1 MKFLPKKI
9 CADDLFEGK
18 SHKGI
23 AQKIAHILRGDEC
36 KIIGIDGEW
45 GSGKSNLV
53 SLIQKQLN
61 DTEGKSKP
69 FVTFV
74 YDAWGHQTD
83 LQRRTILEELTYF
96 LVKGDGKTLQKGIL
110 DSQYWENKLN
120 NLLAKKVA
128 TTTKTIPKL
137 SVGII
142 VSFIVIILVPLFAL
156 IAESMDSSC
165 CRIFVSA
172 IPILIL
178 SLFFVGAIIKSL
190 YRNRKVKTWKKWKKN
205 LENDLLQ
212 IFYIYQEK
220 ELEKETIETISED
233 EPSSRNFKMWMKE
246 LDSSLLTHK
255 LIIVFDNMDRLPKE
269 KVVELWAAIHTFF
282 SEIDYDNIKVIIPFD
297 RSHIQSAFDEFDSQ
311 LQRESIGNDYIDKTF
326 DVVFRVSLPK
336 MSAWKSYFEA
346 QWKEALGEELD
357 KSSRLLQIYEAF
369 NLEPTPRQIISFI
382 NEFVTIRYVFAKDM
396 IPDEYVALFICNR
409 DFISKNPI
417 NEIINPTYLGKLKE
431 LYSVDSNLAKY
442 ISALF
447 YQINPE
453 IALDVVY
460 ANRLRDE
467 LERKEAELLNE
478 IKGKPFFSSILE
490 SAIFNINSVN
500 IPTVILCLN
509 ENCKDVDLN
518 ILKKHYEF
526 FATTYKRLEDSLQ
539 DYQKVL
545 LAYLDGKIRD
555 GYLKFLLSSFYGSG
569 NFRAIDFYNSI
580 RDILEIF
587 DFDLNQYLKE
597 KTVEP
602 QDFIKFVGEAKD
614 DYKKYKISC
623 DEATLNDYLKQL
635 KFAQLA
641 EIETISY
648 IIDDYDLTPY
658 ITHLQDFKNTAY
670 GLPASDLETLIK
682 RLKEVEHPYSLKL
695 DDNYI
700 VSFFNSSAKDSYLY
714 YELIAM
720 RIARHTAFVRSD
732 VFSKVV
738 NLTNEKLINE
748 VASRV
753 LYYTSLTNL
762 LLNLNSFNV
771 SLVKEVIHILLENK
785 EIKLESNILDVI
797 KSYNLIKSKLKEGDE
812 DSFFE
817 KLDASYNE
825 EVSIISKEDVPSI
838 PIEYYEDVVKHP
850 NSNLTQHSIEVAHK
864 YLDNIS
870 KSEWEVCLE
879 QDKKE
884 CYLALLVEYL
894 PQSYKDAFETRLNA
908 YVDKDSKLP
917 LDSYQKFL
925 NLSKKKNE
933 ALGYYF
939 KDIRDKFCDKGGMT
953 LSKFTLLIDAL
964 IEYGHLG
971 DKEESLRKIFPIDI
985 LGNDVVIQKILK
997 YQSIVLDIYNKS
1009 EDKDQFKSKINSL
1022 KGNYIDDV
1030 RFVDFAKSIGISFE
1044 TE

>member
-1 MKFLPKKI
+1 MKFLSKKV
-9 CADDLFEGK
+9 CADDLFEGE

-61 DTEGKSKP
+61 DTEVKSKP

-110 DSQYWENKLN
+110 DSQDWENKLN

-220 ELEKETIETISED
+220 ELERETIETISED
-233 EPSSRNFKMWMKE
+233 EPSSRNFKMWMKD
-246 LDSSLLTHK
+246 LDSALTTHK
-255 LIIVFDNMDRLPKE
+255 LIIVFDNMDRLPSA

-297 RSHIQSAFDEFDSQ
+297 RSHIQSAFADSDEQ
-311 LQRESIGNDYIDKTF
+311 QKGKCIGNDYIDKTF

-336 MSAWKSYFEA
+336 MSAWKTYFREQWNEA
-346 QWKEALGEELD
+346 FGEKLD
-357 KSSRLLQIYEAF
+357 KGSRLLQIYEAF

-382 NEFVTIRYVFAKDM
+382 NEFVTIRYVFTKDI
-396 IPDEYVALFICNR
+396 IPNEYVALFICNR
-409 DFISKNPI
+409 DTISKNPI
-417 NEIINPTYLGKLKE
+417 SEITTPSYLAKLEK
-431 LYSVDSNLAKY
+431 LYSSDDNLAKY

-453 IALDVVY
+453 DALDVVY
-460 ANRLRDE
+460 VNRLRDE
-467 LERKEAELLNE
+467 LERNNSNLLNE
-478 IKGKPFFSSILE
+478 LKSRSYFDSILDKVIPE
-490 SAIFNINSVN
+490 VNFNY
-500 IPTVILCLN
+500 IPNVILCLDK
-509 ENCKDVDLN
+509 NCKDVDSS

-526 FATTYKRLEDSLQ
+526 FVSTYKRLEDFLQ

-545 LAYLDGKIRD
+545 LSYLEGEIKYK
-555 GYLKFLLSSFYGSG
+555 YLEFLLLSFYDSG
-569 NFRAIDFYNSI
+569 NFRAVDFYNSI
-580 RDILEIF
+580 LDILEVF

-597 KTVEP
+597 KSVDS
-602 QDFIKFVGEAKD
+602 QDFIKFVGEAKG
-614 DYKKYKISC
+614 DYKRYKISC
-623 DEATLNDYLKQL
+623 DLGALNDYLKQL
-635 KFAQLA
+635 KLTQLS
-641 EIETISY
+641 EIEIIPY
-648 IIDDYDLTPY
+648 IIDDYDLTSY
-658 ITHLQDFKNTAY
+658 IKYLQDFKNTAN
-670 GLPASDLETLIK
+670 GLSAADLEILIK

-695 DDNYI
+695 DDSYI
-700 VSFFNSSAKDSYLY
+700 VSFFNSSAENPYLY

-720 RIARHTAFVRSD
+720 RISRYASFMHTDA
-732 VFSKVV
+732 FSKV
-738 NLTNEKLINE
+738 LDSTDKTLINE
-748 VASRV
+748 VANRV
-753 LYYTSLTNL
+753 IYYTSLTDL
-762 LLNLNSFNV
+762 LLNLNSFNRI
-771 SLVKEVIHILLENK
+771 LVKEVIHVLLENK
-785 EIKLESNILDVI
+785 DIKIQSNILDII
-797 KSYNLIKSKLKEGDE
+797 KSYNLIKSKLKEGSE
-812 DSFFE
+812 ESFFE

-850 NSNLTQHSIEVAHK
+850 KSNLTQHSIEVAHK

-870 KSEWEVCLE
+870 KAEWEICIE
-879 QDKKE
+879 KNNRE
-884 CYLALLVEYL
+884 SHLALLVNCL
-894 PQSYKDAFETRLNA
+894 PQNYKDAFETRLNV
-908 YVDKDSKLP
+908 YVDNDSKLP
-917 LDSYQKFL
+917 LESYQKFL
-925 NLSKKKNE
+925 NLSKNKNND
-933 ALGYYF
+933 LGYYF
-939 KDIRDKFCDKGGMT
+939 KNIRDKFCSKGGMT
-953 LSKFTLLIDAL
+953 LPKFTLLIDAL
-964 IEYGHLG
+964 IEYGHLS
-971 DKEESLRKIFPIDI
+971 DKEESLRTIFPVDI
-985 LGNDVVIQKILK
+985 LGNDIVIQKILNNR
-997 YQSIVLDIYNKS
+997 IVVLNVYKKS
-1009 EDKDQFKSKINSL
+1009 ENKDQFRSKINSL
-1022 KGNYIDDV
+1022 KGSYIDDV
-1030 RFVDFAKSIGISFE
+1030 RFVDFAKSIGVLFE
-1044 TE
+1044 SE

>member
-1 MKFLPKKI
+1 MKFLSKKV
-9 CADDLFEGK
+9 CADDLFEGE

-61 DTEGKSKP
+61 DTEGKTKP

-96 LVKGDGKTLQKGIL
+96 LVKGDGKTLKEGIL
-110 DSQYWENKLN
+110 NSQNWENKLN
-120 NLLAKKVA
+120 NLLAKKVS

-142 VSFIVIILVPLFAL
+142 VSFLVVILVPLVAI
-156 IAESMDSSC
+156 IAESMDNCC
-165 CRIFVSA
+165 CRVFFSA
-172 IPILIL
+172 IPLLILIL
-178 SLFFVGAIIKSL
+178 CLIVAIIKSL
-190 YRNRKVKTWKKWKKN
+190 WNNRKEKAWKEN
-205 LENDLLQ
+205 LKNDLLQ
-212 IFYIYQEK
+212 NLYIYQEK
-220 ELEKETIETISED
+220 ELERETIETISDD
-233 EPSSRNFKMWMKE
+233 EPSSRNFKMWMKD

-297 RSHIQSAFDEFDSQ
+297 RSHIQSAFDESDSQ

-326 DVVFRVSLPK
+326 DVVFRVSLPR
-336 MSAWKSYFEA
+336 MSAWKSYFEE
-346 QWKEALGEELD
+346 QWNEAFGEKLD
-357 KSSRLLQIYEAF
+357 KGSRLLQIYEAF

-382 NEFVTIRYVFAKDM
+382 NEFVTIRYVFTKDI
-396 IPDEYVALFICNR
+396 IPNEYVALFICNR
-409 DFISKNPI
+409 DTISKNPI
-417 NEIINPTYLGKLKE
+417 SEITTPSYLAKLEK
-431 LYSVDSNLAKY
+431 LYSSDDNLAKY

-453 IALDVVY
+453 DALDVVY
-460 ANRLRDE
+460 VNRLRDE
-467 LERKEAELLNE
+467 LERNNSNLLNE
-478 IKGKPFFSSILE
+478 LKSRSYFDSILDKVIPE
-490 SAIFNINSVN
+490 VNFNH
-500 IPTVILCLN
+500 IPEVILCLDK
-509 ENCKDVDLN
+509 NCKDVDSS

-526 FATTYKRLEDSLQ
+526 FVSTYKRLEDFLQ

-545 LAYLDGKIRD
+545 LSYLEGEIKYK
-555 GYLKFLLSSFYGSG
+555 YLKFLLSSFYDSG
-569 NFRAIDFYNSI
+569 NFRAVDFYNSI
-580 RDILEIF
+580 LDILEVF
-587 DFDLNQYLKE
+587 DFDLNQYLIE
-597 KTVEP
+597 KSVEP
-602 QDFIKFVGEAKD
+602 KDFIIFVGEAKD

-623 DEATLNDYLKQL
+623 DEAALNDYLKQL

-700 VSFFNSSAKDSYLY
+700 VSFFNSSSENPYLY

-720 RIARHTAFVRSD
+720 RISRYASFMHTD
-732 VFSKVV
+732 VFSKV
-738 NLTNEKLINE
+738 LDSTDKTLINE
-748 VASRV
+748 VANRV
-753 LYYTSLTNL
+753 VYYTSLTTL
-762 LLNLNSFNV
+762 LLNLNSFNRT
-771 SLVKEVIHILLENK
+771 LVKEVIHVLLENK
-785 EIKLESNILDVI
+785 DIKIQSNILDII
-797 KSYNLIKSKLKEGDE
+797 KSYNLIKSKLKEGCE
-812 DSFFE
+812 ESFFE

-825 EVSIISKEDVPSI
+825 EAPIISSEDVPSI
-838 PIEYYEDVVKHP
+838 PIEYYEDVVKHT
-850 NSNLTQHSIEVAHK
+850 NSCLTQHSIEVAHK

-870 KSEWEVCLE
+870 KAEWEVYIE
-879 QDKKE
+879 KNKNE
-884 CYLALLVEYL
+884 CYLALLVGFL
-894 PQSYKDAFETRLNA
+894 PQNYKDAFVVILNS
-908 YVDKDSKLP
+908 YVDNGTKLHSE
-917 LDSYQKFL
+917 SYHKFL
-925 NLSKKKNE
+925 ELSQKKHDD
-933 ALGYYF
+933 LGYFF
-939 KDIRDKFCDKGGMT
+939 KNIRDKFCNKGGMT
-953 LSKFTLLIDAL
+953 LPKFTLLIDAL
-964 IEYGHLG
+964 IEYGHLV
-971 DKEESLRKIFPIDI
+971 DREESLRTIFPVDI
-985 LGNDVVIQKILK
+985 LGNDVVMQKILK
-997 YQSIVLDIYNKS
+997 NKEVVLNVYNKS
-1009 EDKDQFKSKINSL
+1009 ENKDQFRGKIESL
-1022 KGNYIDDV
+1022 KSIYVDDV
-1030 RFVDFAKSIGISFE
+1030 SFVDFAKSIGVLFE

>member
-1 MKFLPKKI
+1 MKFLSKKI

-61 DTEGKSKP
+61 NTEGKLKP

-110 DSQYWENKLN
+110 DSLDWENKLN
-120 NLLAKKVA
+120 NLLAKKVS

-137 SVGII
+137 SYGII
-142 VSFIVIILVPLFAL
+142 VSFVVMILVPLFAL

-172 IPILIL
+172 IPFLIL

-220 ELEKETIETISED
+220 ELERETIETISED
-233 EPSSRNFKMWMKE
+233 EPSSRNFKMWMKD

-297 RSHIQSAFDEFDSQ
+297 RSHIQSAFDESESQ
-311 LQRESIGNDYIDKTF
+311 SQRECIGNDYIDKTF

-336 MSAWKSYFEA
+336 MSAWKSYFED

-382 NEFVTIRYVFAKDM
+382 NEFVTIRYVFTKDI
-396 IPDEYVALFICNR
+396 IPNEYVALFICNR
-409 DFISKNPI
+409 DIISKNPI
-417 NEIINPTYLGKLKE
+417 SEITTPSYLAKLEK
-431 LYSVDSNLAKY
+431 LYSSDDNLAKY

-453 IALDVVY
+453 DALDVVY
-460 ANRLRDE
+460 VNRLRDE
-467 LERKEAELLNE
+467 LERNNSNLLNE
-478 IKGKPFFSSILE
+478 LKSRSYFDSILDKVIPE
-490 SAIFNINSVN
+490 VNFNH
-500 IPTVILCLN
+500 IPEVILCLDK
-509 ENCKDVDLN
+509 NCKDVDSS

-526 FATTYKRLEDSLQ
+526 FVSTYKRLEDFLQ

-545 LAYLDGKIRD
+545 LSYLEGEIKYK
-555 GYLKFLLSSFYGSG
+555 YLEFLLSSFYDSG
-569 NFRAIDFYNSI
+569 NFRAVDFYNSI
-580 RDILEIF
+580 LDILEVF
-587 DFDLNQYLKE
+587 DFDLNKYLKD
-597 KTVEP
+597 KSVEP
-602 QDFIKFVGEAKD
+602 QDFIAFVGEAKG
-614 DYKKYKISC
+614 DYKRYKISC
-623 DEATLNDYLKQL
+623 DEGVLNDHLKQL
-635 KFAQLA
+635 KLTQIS
-641 EIETISY
+641 EIEIIPY
-648 IIDDYDLTPY
+648 IIDDYDLTSY
-658 ITHLQDFKNTAY
+658 IKHLQDFKNNAN

-682 RLKEVEHPYSLKL
+682 RLKEVEQPYLLKL
-695 DDNYI
+695 EDSYI
-700 VSFFNSSAKDSYLY
+700 VSFFNSSVENSYLY

-720 RIARHTAFVRSD
+720 RISRYTSFMHTDA
-732 VFSKVV
+732 FSKV
-738 NLTNEKLINE
+738 LDSTDKTLINE
-748 VASRV
+748 VANRV
-753 LYYTSLTNL
+753 VYYTSLTTL
-762 LLNLNSFNV
+762 LLNLNSFNRT
-771 SLVKEVIHILLENK
+771 LVKEVIHVLLENK
-785 EIKLESNILDVI
+785 DIKIQGNILDII
-797 KSYNLIKSKLKEGDE
+797 KSYNLIKSKLKEGCE
-812 DSFFE
+812 EPFFE

-838 PIEYYEDVVKHP
+838 PIEYYEDVVKRP
-850 NSNLTQHSIEVAHK
+850 NFNLTQHSIEVAHK

-870 KSEWEVCLE
+870 KSEWEVYIE
-879 QDKKE
+879 QSKNE
-884 CYLALLVEYL
+884 CHLALLVGCL

-908 YVDKDSKLP
+908 YVDNDSKLP
-917 LDSYQKFL
+917 LESYQKFL
-925 NLSKKKNE
+925 NLSKNND
-933 ALGYYF
+933 LGYYF
-939 KDIRDKFCDKGGMT
+939 KNIRDKFCNKGGMT
-953 LSKFTLLIDAL
+953 LPKFTLLIDAL
-964 IEYGHLG
+964 IEYGHLS
-971 DKEESLRKIFPIDI
+971 DKEESLRTIFPVDI
-985 LGNDVVIQKILK
+985 LGNDIVIQKILNNR
-997 YQSIVLDIYNKS
+997 IVVLNVYKKS
-1009 EDKDQFKSKINSL
+1009 ENKDQFRSKINSL
-1022 KGNYIDDV
+1022 KASYIDDV
-1030 RFVDFAKSIGISFE
+1030 RFVDFAKSIGVLFE
-1044 TE
+1044 SE